1 MLQGILIL
9 IIFLILLVVVI
20 IMAAVFFVHKWVRK
34 IKRMIHGDEDD
45 GNPNSNDYFG
55 RRQQY
60 YNERWG
66 QANTQRKNP
75 RPGRVI
81 DQRDPEKVNRKII
94 DDNVGEYVDFE
105 ETK

>member
-34 IKRMIHGDEDD
+34 IKRKIHGDEDD

-60 YNERWG
+60 IMSDGNRLILKGEI
-66 QANTQRKNP
+66 QDQDVLLTSATQR
-75 RPGRVI
+75 R
-81 DQRDPEKVNRKII
+81 
-94 DDNVGEYVDFE
+94 
-105 ETK
+105 